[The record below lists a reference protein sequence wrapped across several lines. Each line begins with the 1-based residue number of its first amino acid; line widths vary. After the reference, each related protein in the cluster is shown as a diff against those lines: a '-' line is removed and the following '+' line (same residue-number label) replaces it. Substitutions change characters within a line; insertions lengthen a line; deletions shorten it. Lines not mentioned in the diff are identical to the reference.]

1 MCSLNRRPETI
12 LKTKKVAFPEMINSH
27 IIQKFSKDFSN
38 RRKQTNGVVG
48 FRCRS
53 LPNIL
58 KYRGSRCGLTTLR
71 KTRFLLTHIEKFSY
85 YIWMF
90 GLTVLFNLY
99 WHTIRTW
106 CFWWIKIG
114 YDLLNQIGSY
124 RKIMQF
130 QINSR
135 RKSRLRDA

>member
-1 MCSLNRRPETI
+1 MCSLTRRPETI
-12 LKTKKVAFPEMINSH
+12 LETKRVTFPEMINRH
-27 IIQKFSKDFSN
+27 IIQKFFKDFSN
-38 RRKQTNGVVG
+38 HRKQTNGAVG
-48 FRCRS
+48 FRCRF
-53 LPNIL
+53 LTNIL
-58 KYRGSRCGLTTLR
+58 KYRDKKCELTTLR
-71 KTRFLLTHIEKFSY
+71 KIRFLLTHIEKFSY

-99 WHTIRTW
+99 WHTIRIW

-130 QINSR
+130 QINCQA
-135 RKSRLRDA
+135 LLFY